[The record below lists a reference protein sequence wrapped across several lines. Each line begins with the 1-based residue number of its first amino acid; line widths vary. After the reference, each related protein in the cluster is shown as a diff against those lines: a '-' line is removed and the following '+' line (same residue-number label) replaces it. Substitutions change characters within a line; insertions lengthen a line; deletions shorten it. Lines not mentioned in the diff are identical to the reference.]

1 MPVEHI
7 TPRRLKRS
15 SIIASR
21 AVMMTGICSGRQ
33 PAMTALT
40 AMRSTVA
47 RPPKGGSSAIN
58 SSPPR
63 PVWATNLRTN
73 SSDGGTTGKPS
84 VHPVSN
90 INSMASVISV
100 ESIVRSHARFTRG
113 VLTRVRCECKSAR

>member
-7 TPRRLKRS
+7 TPRRLNRS

-21 AVMMTGICSGRQ
+21 AVMITGMCSGMQ

-47 RPPKGGSSAIN
+47 RPPRGGSSAMS

-63 PVWATNLRTN
+63 PVLSTNLRT
-73 SSDGGTTGKPS
+73 SGSDGGTTGRPS

-90 INSMASVISV
+90 INSMASETSV
-100 ESIVRSHARFTRG
+100 ASIIG
-113 VLTRVRCECKSAR
+113 P